1 MKEQP
6 VNSRYEV
13 TVIGAGPAGMAAA
26 AAALNSGAESVLLLD
41 REYRTGGI
49 LNQCIHDG
57 FGLYRFVE
65 VLTGPEYGDREEK
78 RLFALNQKDRLT
90 LLTGTFVLSLEA
102 NAGRFCLGLIRQ
114 GSYLDI
120 ESETVIL
127 AMGCRERTAGAI
139 SLAGTRP
146 AGIFTAGTAQRLM
159 NMQNTHIGK
168 SVLIIGSGDIG
179 LIMARRLTLEG
190 AEVKAVTEI
199 NPFPGG
205 LERNIRQCLHDFSI
219 PLLLSTA
226 IVSVHGKKR
235 VEGVTIAPVDANGIL
250 EADQS
255 QYIPCDTVLLSVG
268 LVPEHELVR
277 AVGAQL
283 DPATGGPVVDENLM
297 TSIPGLFACGNLL
310 HVHDLADYASQEA
323 EHAGNRCTA
332 YLRNREIS
340 QSVPVTA
347 GKTIRYVLP
356 QHIRCCGT
364 HTLSFRVEKP
374 VSQLKVTVITADK
387 TILEKR
393 IPHALPSE
401 MIRLEIS
408 LEELTPLEVSGE

>member
-1 MKEQP
+1 MEEQP
-6 VNSRYEV
+6 VISRYEV

-57 FGLYRFVE
+57 FGLYRFAE
-65 VLTGPEYGDREEK
+65 VLTGPEYGEREEK
-78 RLFALNQKDRLT
+78 RLFAQNQKNRLT
-90 LLTGTFVLSLEA
+90 LHTGTFVLSLEA
-102 NAGRFCLGLIRQ
+102 HEGRFCLSLIRQ
-114 GSYLDI
+114 GSYLEI

-159 NMQNTHIGK
+159 NMQNTNIGK

-205 LERNIRQCLHDFSI
+205 LERNLRQCLHDFSI

-226 IVSVHGKKR
+226 VVSVDGKKR
-235 VEGVTIAPVDANGIL
+235 VEGVTVAPADAHCSP
-250 EADQS
+250 ETDS
-255 QYIPCDTVLLSVG
+255 SHYISCDTVLLSVG

-277 AVGAQL
+277 AAGAQL

-310 HVHDLADYASQEA
+310 HVHDLADFASQEA

-332 YLRNREIS
+332 YLKNREIS

-347 GKTIRYVLP
+347 GNLIRYVLP

-374 VSQLKVTVITADK
+374 VEQLKITVKSGEETL
-387 TILEKR
+387 LEKR
-393 IPHALPSE
+393 IPQALPSE
-401 MIRLEIS
+401 MIRLEFS
-408 LEELTPLEVSGE
+408 LKKLAPLEVTGE